1 MGVAVGA
8 GVVDDVDVGAFTA
21 ALVPV
26 AVSSQREDRG
36 ELLDDEGSREG
47 PRIHIHIQPLPLQ
60 VTISHHQ
67 LPYSVGKV
75 HQVRPRSTYRIRLAK
90 FISGKK
96 MTKRARLMVIKAH
109 VKRGM
114 YFDSITLMKIA
125 RTLTSMDGVEDA
137 AAIMATEPNLQLLA
151 GAGLTPFEGEQV
163 AGPSDVLLIVRAGD
177 EEHAF
182 VALQAAEEQLTH
194 RPTVSSEGETG
205 NAPKRPRSLE
215 QAVRLHP
222 GSKLAIISV
231 PGPYAALE
239 ADRALRSGLHVF
251 LFSDNVPL
259 EDEIALKHLARER
272 GLLLMG
278 PDCGTAMLN
287 GVGLGFV
294 NVVPRG
300 PIGIVGASGTG
311 IQQVM
316 SLIAQ
321 QGLGVSQVIGCGGRD
336 LSEAVGAITTL
347 QGLQILQDD
356 EQTEVIVLIS
366 KPPAPSVA
374 ERVLDAAT
382 SGKKPVIVIFVGAD
396 AEALQQRYG
405 ERVIITHNLTEAARA
420 AIQAC
425 GGESQ
430 LPRAWHPQGVS
441 LHLGEVPA
449 VQHVVTP
456 LVGARQSV
464 VSPTNTVF
472 LSALFSGGT
481 LCDEAMHIWEEMDL
495 LGPIYSNIPLKPE
508 WRLLEDQP
516 VQGHR
521 AIDMGADEYTRGRPH
536 PMIDPSLRLKRMQEE
551 ANDPQVGVI
560 LLDMVLGFCSHPD
573 PTAVYA
579 PAIKAAL
586 AQATSSGRTL
596 ICVISLCGTEGD
608 PQRLSVQAQSFR
620 DAGAEVYTS
629 NAEAALRCLQLLS

>member
-1 MGVAVGA
+1 
-8 GVVDDVDVGAFTA
+8 
-21 ALVPV
+21 
-26 AVSSQREDRG
+26 
-36 ELLDDEGSREG
+36 
-47 PRIHIHIQPLPLQ
+47 
-60 VTISHHQ
+60 
-67 LPYSVGKV
+67 
-75 HQVRPRSTYRIRLAK
+75 
-90 FISGKK
+90 
-96 MTKRARLMVIKAH
+96 MVIQAR

-125 RTLTSMDGVEDA
+125 RTLTTMDGVEDA
-137 AAIMATEPNLQLLA
+137 AAIMATEPNLQLLTE
-151 GAGLTPFEGEQV
+151 AGLTPFEGEHG
-163 AGPSDVLLIVRAGD
+163 AGPSDVLLVVRTED
-177 EEHAF
+177 EEHAS
-182 VALQAAEEQLTH
+182 VALQTAEEQLTH
-194 RPTVSSEGETG
+194 RPMVIVEDETG
-205 NAPKRPRSLE
+205 NVPKRPRSLE
-215 QAVRLHP
+215 QAVSLHP
-222 GSKLAIISV
+222 DSKLAVISV

-259 EDEIALKHLARER
+259 EDEIALKHLARQR

-336 LSEAVGAITTL
+336 LSESVGAVTTL
-347 QGLQILQDD
+347 QGLQLLQDD

-382 SGKKPVIVIFVGAD
+382 SGSKPVIVIFVGPMPKRSSSATAD
-396 AEALQQRYG
+396 VRSSPIIWPRRHSPQSRLAAVHGNSQYSLNSQSHPTD
-405 ERVIITHNLTEAARA
+405 VIVNSRI
-420 AIQAC
+420 
-425 GGESQ
+425 
-430 LPRAWHPQGVS
+430 
-441 LHLGEVPA
+441 
-449 VQHVVTP
+449 
-456 LVGARQSV
+456 
-464 VSPTNTVF
+464 

-481 LCDEAMHIWEEMDL
+481 LCDEAMHIWAEMDL

-508 WRLLEDQP
+508 WRLREGQAI
-516 VQGHR
+516 QGHR

-536 PMIDPSLRLKRMQEE
+536 PMIDPGLRLKRLQEE
-551 ANDPQVGVI
+551 ANDPTVGII

-573 PTAVYA
+573 PASVYA
-579 PAIKAAL
+579 PAIHAAL
-586 AQATSSGRTL
+586 AQAAQSARTL
-596 ICVISLCGTEGD
+596 IFVISLCGTEGD
-608 PQRLSVQAQSFR
+608 PQRLSVQAQAFR